1 MGVGIT
7 NVALLGIE
15 KALMKPAISD
25 ALVIFWDSISTTAAD
40 AAAAGTS
47 AQITNKQYADEFAK
61 ILADTMFDR
70 IITYVATNAKIDG
83 LVPLGVGSP
92 PVTPGGPLT
101 LGTVT

>member
-7 NVALLGIE
+7 NTVVLEAE
-15 KALMKPAISD
+15 KLAMKPAISD

-61 ILADTMFDR
+61 ILTDTMFDR
-70 IITYVATNAKIDG
+70 IITYVSTNA
-83 LVPLGVGSP
+83 LVTGSIVP
-92 PVTPGGPLT
+92 PVPPSVVTAGGPLL
-101 LGTVT
+101 LGTVL